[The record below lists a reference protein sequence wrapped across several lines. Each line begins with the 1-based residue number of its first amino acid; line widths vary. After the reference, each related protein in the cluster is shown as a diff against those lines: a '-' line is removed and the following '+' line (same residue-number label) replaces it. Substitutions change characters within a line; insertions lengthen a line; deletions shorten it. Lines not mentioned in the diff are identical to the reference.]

1 MSFTLLNLTHKKMN
15 KKDTKDKQRVGKEK
29 RKNKNKKIKM
39 DKILT

>member
-1 MSFTLLNLTHKKMN
+1 MN